1 MDMKF
6 YFHWL
11 DNDVFY
17 YSGTGDRE
25 YKLFITQFLN
35 FSILAEAAER
45 QQDAKQIKQK
55 RNICD
60 YSFQL

>member
-6 YFHWL
+6 WL

-17 YSGTGDRE
+17 YSGTEDRK

-35 FSILAEAAER
+35 FSILEEAAEK
-45 QQDAKQIKQK
+45 QQVAKQMKQK
-55 RNICD
+55 INIYD
-60 YSFQL
+60 YRFQW

>member
-17 YSGTGDRE
+17 RSGTGDRK

-35 FSILAEAAER
+35 FSILAEAAEK
-45 QQDAKQIKQK
+45 QWDAKQMK
-55 RNICD
+55 
-60 YSFQL
+60 

>member
-17 YSGTGDRE
+17 RSETGDRK

-35 FSILAEAAER
+35 FSILAEAAEK
-45 QQDAKQIKQK
+45 QWDAKQMK
-55 RNICD
+55 
-60 YSFQL
+60 